1 MTDQILTFVN
11 KLEDIKNKFESLI
24 NKVSNDI
31 ELSKKNH
38 SLNLNRL
45 QEDFKGSKLKISEK
59 LDYLN
64 AEIFRYGELLK
75 KDFKLS
81 DLTGV
86 LKERFQE
93 LEFAVAEYVSLKI
106 REHDAEHKT
115 KISDFK
121 ENFEK
126 SQNELLHQK
135 TLFEEEFQD
144 KVETFLHELEQ
155 FRKDQL
161 DSNKS
166 YCNPASIK
174 QFESPTFDNTSG
186 SITIGEK
193 NHVFSASDIKKEI
206 RLPEIEDFRDYQ
218 NFIIVYDDSSK
229 EKAESISDVL
239 IFRLLMSHLPDK
251 IKIHIYDKSMNEKFR
266 EFLSIPSSVIE
277 KGFEWNHFL
286 NHLDS
291 AESIVRS
298 KLGLIWSDIGS
309 DHNSLHQYNLKLIKE
324 DKFDDIL
331 PYYYFVM
338 DDVLSFPFEQNIQQT
353 FERLD
358 KLLQY
363 GCNSIFLVKND
374 GQTEKKNSFID
385 AAIKYRNKIIDFTGE
400 YSSMGINANELIIEN
415 IVLEDKKII
424 ISNFLN
430 SLNNLNDSRSKIKF
444 KAYSIPEKTTWFKQ
458 KAASEVKV
466 PIGKSQS
473 KEGFEFL
480 SFKTKDMLSNALLCG
495 GVGSGKT
502 NFLKSVITSLSLN
515 YSPEEIELW
524 LVDMKNGAGFSIFN
538 NCQLPHATK
547 YAFSAE
553 SELIND
559 LFFQLKKEMEERY
572 SYFSQFSVDNLEDA
586 KKLENVDPSKLRR
599 IVLVIDEFATIFTE
613 DAAFLDEI
621 SANLLSIIQKGRAMG
636 INLLLAAQNFNNI
649 RNASFNQAVT
659 LIPTRIL
666 LKSSPE
672 AATSVLGYSN
682 KGSIEITKIGQGLI
696 NNNFGEINN
705 DGGNFYFKSFIID
718 NEDLQPILEEI
729 KLEVTNQKLKTS
741 SVKFIDASL
750 PAKFETNQ
758 KLFSQ
763 SVNEDYNEVFQKNGL
778 DCFMGESYLMNEDNH
793 FSFKWKIN
801 GRQSIQNI
809 LLTGNEREHSTQ
821 ALLSIL
827 SSLSYGVPK
836 VEISI
841 KWLNAIDDD
850 TIKDLSLDLNYPNL
864 TNYDLE
870 TFSIEQLEDLI
881 CGLEN
886 VMNNRRSS
894 KDRVPVITFLVGVE
908 KLLKL
913 HSANYSESDL
923 TARLKVIM
931 STGSNY
937 GIYFVCEINKPSNLD
952 KISRDLTGFFEHRIC
967 YFMNADESNYLIN
980 SKAAS
985 QLISMDAPNIRNK
998 AIYFSQSEAYAIKF
1012 KSYENIHVLNSFI
1025 RPLPEKLDFGYKIA
1039 NIKSKIE
1046 TTTDKVDDD
1055 KLDLGEIGNMSLDS
1069 FSDILK

>member
-1 MTDQILTFVN
+1 MKEQIQ
-11 KLEDIKNKFESLI
+11 SLI
-24 NKVSNDI
+24 ETLQDI
-31 ELSKKNH
+31 RTKYEGLINSATQEIGQKKIEH
-38 SLNLNRL
+38 T
-45 QEDFKGSKLKISEK
+45 EKLKGMQEEFKNSKNQIDEK

-75 KDFKLS
+75 KDFKLT
-81 DLTGV
+81 DLTGA

-93 LEFAVAEYVSLKI
+93 LESAVSEYVSLKTQK
-106 REHDAEHKT
+106 HDTEHKL

-121 ENFEK
+121 GKYEK
-126 SQNELLHQK
+126 SQNELLQQK
-135 TLFEEEFQD
+135 KLFEEEFED
-144 KVETFLHELEQ
+144 KVETFLNELEQ

-166 YCNPASIK
+166 YCNLSSFK
-174 QFESPTFDNTSG
+174 QFETPTFDNTSG
-186 SITIGEK
+186 SIAIGEK
-193 NHVFSASDIKKEI
+193 THVFSAADIKKEV
-206 RLPEIEDFRDYQ
+206 RFPEIEDFRDFQ
-218 NFIIVYDDSSK
+218 NFIVVYDDSSK

-266 EFLSIPSSVIE
+266 EFLTIPSSVIE
-277 KGFEWNHFL
+277 KGFEWDHFL
-286 NHLDS
+286 KHLDN
-291 AESIVRS
+291 AESLVRS

-309 DHNSLHQYNLKLIKE
+309 EHNSLHQYNLKLIKE

-331 PYYYFVM
+331 PYFYFVM

-363 GCNSIFLVKND
+363 GCNAIFLVKND
-374 GQTEKKNSFID
+374 VQSDRKNSFFD
-385 AAIKYRNKIIDFTGE
+385 AAGKYRNRIIDFTGE
-400 YSSMGINANELIIEN
+400 FSSVGVNANELIIEN
-415 IVLEDKKII
+415 IILEDKKII
-424 ISNFLN
+424 LSNFLN

-444 KAYSIPEKTTWFKQ
+444 KAYAIPEKSTWFKQ
-458 KAASEVKV
+458 TAFSEVKV
-466 PIGKSQS
+466 PIGKSQL

-572 SYFSQFSVDNLEDA
+572 TYFSQFSVDNLEDA
-586 KKLENVDPSKLRR
+586 KKLENIDPSKLRR
-599 IVLVIDEFATIFTE
+599 IVLIIDEFATIFTD
-613 DAAFLDEI
+613 DAAYLDEI
-621 SANLLSIIQKGRAMG
+621 STNLLSIIQKGRAMG

-729 KLEVTNQKLKTS
+729 KQEVTNQKLQTS

-750 PAKFETNQ
+750 PAKFKTNQ
-758 KLFSQ
+758 KLFTQ
-763 SVNEDYNEVFQKNGL
+763 LENEYYNDLFHKSGL
-778 DCFMGESYLMNEDNH
+778 DCYMGESYLMNEDNH

-809 LLTGNEREHSTQ
+809 LITGNEREHSTQ

-836 VEISI
+836 GEISI
-841 KWLNAIDDD
+841 KWLNALDED
-850 TIKDLSLDLNYPNL
+850 TAKDLSLDLTYSNL
-864 TNYDLE
+864 SNYDLE
-870 TFSIEQLEDLI
+870 TFSTEQLEELI
-881 CGLEN
+881 YGLEN
-886 VMNNRRSS
+886 VMNDRRTS
-894 KDRVPVITFLVGVE
+894 KDRVPVVTFIVGVE

-923 TARLKVIM
+923 TTRLKVIM

-967 YFMNADESNYLIN
+967 YFMNADESNHLIN

-998 AIYFSQSEAYAIKF
+998 AIYFSQSEAVAIKF
-1012 KSYENIHVLNSFI
+1012 KSYEKIHILDTFI
-1025 RPLPEKLDFGYKIA
+1025 KPLSEKLNFGYKMDK
-1039 NIKSKIE
+1039 IKSTIE
-1046 TTTDKVDDD
+1046 TTTDKVDDT
-1055 KLDLGEIGNMSLDS
+1055 LDLGEIGNMSLDS